1 MAFAEERLLSQTTK
15 VRTLLQKHDA
25 RPRTDSARTTLS
37 NFLKSMPATMQS
49 STHGKKI
56 RSFKEPSKI
65 FRKENAPFIGWVFA
79 ATKSKVRKKSLAKF

>member
-1 MAFAEERLLSQTTK
+1 MAFAEERQLSQTTK
-15 VRTLLQKHDA
+15 VQTPLQKHDA
-25 RPRTDSARTTLS
+25 TLRTGSAKTTSS
-37 NFLKSMPATMQS
+37 NFLKSMPATMPS

-56 RSFKEPSKI
+56 RSSKEPSKI